1 MNNREAATFILL
13 GAAFVWM
20 LWLPPVRASMRSL
33 ARQLFWSK
41 LTVALVAYLAA
52 IGAAVFGAWRLS
64 LWTTDLL
71 AATVLWFLL
80 TGFAWFINLDGAGK
94 DDDFFKRRFLETLG
108 FAAFFEFFVNAQT
121 LPLGCEIVGQ
131 VGLIFVVMLNVVA
144 GGEPRFRPVARLTT
158 GLLAAASLGLAGFTA
173 ASLVSNW
180 PTVDKAGLLRELLM
194 PVWLAAAVI
203 PYLYLVA
210 FYVGYELLFVRLSF
224 MNDRRPPSVR
234 AKIGLLLGL
243 RGSLVDVGGFRGS
256 FAWEAAQSEDIRT
269 ALHQVRS
276 FKRQREAEA
285 LARTQARRR
294 LADNA
299 GRHGVDESGLVIDRR
314 EFARTKD
321 ALRWLATCHMGWY
334 RREDRPNEYRRD
346 LLDILVAADSKQ
358 LAFASDSPI
367 VSKVRKDGQAW
378 YAYRRTPSG
387 HVFGMGADGPPPSQ
401 WFYDGTTP
409 PDGYP
414 RQRGRGWTESMSPDR
429 PEWRG
434 EPETEL

>member
-20 LWLPPVRASMRSL
+20 LWQPALRASMRGV
-33 ARQLFWSK
+33 ARQLLWSK
-41 LTVALVAYLAA
+41 LTVAMVAYVAT
-52 IGAAVFGAWRLS
+52 IGVAVYGAWRLS
-64 LWTTDLL
+64 LWTMDLL

-80 TGFAWFINLDGAGK
+80 TGFAWFINLGGAGK

-121 LPLGCEIVGQ
+121 LPLVWEIVGQ
-131 VGLIFVVMLNVVA
+131 VGLTFVVMLNVVA
-144 GGEPRFRPVARLTT
+144 GGESRFRPVARLTA

-173 ASLVSNW
+173 ISLVSNW
-180 PTVDKAGLLRELLM
+180 PTVDKAGLLRELFM

-203 PYLYLVA
+203 PYLYLLA
-210 FYVGYELLFVRLSF
+210 FYMGYERLFVRLSF

-243 RGSLVDVGGFRGS
+243 RGSLVDVGSFTGS
-256 FAWEAAQSEDIRT
+256 FAWEAAQSSTVR
-269 ALHQVRS
+269 ASLHQVRS
-276 FKRQREAEA
+276 FKRERAAQK
-285 LARTQARRR
+285 LARTQARQR
-294 LADNA
+294 LVNNA
-299 GRHGVDESGLVIDRR
+299 GRSGVDEQGLVLDRR
-314 EFARTKD
+314 EFAQTKE

-334 RREDRPNEYRRD
+334 RRDDRPDEYRRD
-346 LLDILVAADSKQ
+346 LLDMLVATDSKQ
-358 LAFASDSPI
+358 LAFESDTPI

-378 YAYRRTPSG
+378 YGYRATPSG
-387 HVFGMGADGPPPSQ
+387 HVFGMGAVGPPPSQ
-401 WFYDGTTP
+401 WFYDGATP

-414 RQRGRGWTESMSPDR
+414 SQRGRGWTDFMSPDR

>member
-1 MNNREAATFILL
+1 MSNREAAIFILL

-20 LWLPPVRASMRSL
+20 LWQPAVRASMRGV
-33 ARQLFWSK
+33 ARQLLWSK
-41 LTVALVAYLAA
+41 LTVALVAYLAT
-52 IGAAVFGAWRLS
+52 IGVAVYGAWRLS
-64 LWTTDLL
+64 LWTMDLL

-80 TGFAWFINLDGAGK
+80 TGFAWFINLGGAGK

-108 FAAFFEFFVNAQT
+108 FVAFFEFFVNAQT
-121 LPLGCEIVGQ
+121 LPLAWEIVGQ
-131 VGLIFVVMLNVVA
+131 VGLAFVVMLNVVA
-144 GGEPRFRPVARLTT
+144 GGEPRFRPVARLTA

-173 ASLVSNW
+173 ISLVSNW

-210 FYVGYELLFVRLSF
+210 FYMGYELLFVRLSF

-243 RGSLVDVGGFRGS
+243 RGSLVDVGAFTGS
-256 FAWEAAQSEDIRT
+256 FAREAAQSEHIRAT
-269 ALHQVRS
+269 LNQVRS
-276 FKRQREAEA
+276 FKRHREAEA
-285 LARTQARRR
+285 LARTRARDR

-299 GRHGVDESGLVIDRR
+299 GCHGVDEHGLVLDRR
-314 EFARTKD
+314 EFAKTKD

-334 RREDRPNEYRRD
+334 RRDDRPNEYRRD
-346 LLDILVAADSKQ
+346 LLDILVATDSKQ
-358 LAFASDSPI
+358 LGFESDTPI

-387 HVFGMGADGPPPSQ
+387 HVFGVGADGPPPSQ
-401 WFYDGTTP
+401 WFYDGAAS

-414 RQRGRGWTESMSPDR
+414 SERSRGWTHFMSPER
-429 PEWRG
+429 PEWQA
-434 EPETEL
+434 EPEV